1 MDATDH
7 MHNFITGIQQIGIG
21 VTDAD
26 EAARY
31 YKRLFGMDVLVFDD
45 RAEASLMTRYTGGQ
59 VYSRRA
65 VLTMNMAGGGGF
77 EIWQYTSRT
86 PSPQAAPP
94 RLGDLGH
101 LAARI
106 KSSDVGAAHARM
118 KDLADAR
125 ISSLQ
130 NTPSG
135 LPHFW
140 VKDRWENHFDVVGS
154 TDFFRRTG
162 TPTGGVLGSVIGVG
176 DMEKALPFYREVLGL
191 SDLRYDETGV
201 FSDVPESEAG
211 GRFRRVL
218 LSKSPNAKG
227 AFTNLLGGA
236 EVELV
241 QCLDR
246 RPEKIYGQRFWG
258 DPGFIHLCFDVL
270 DMDALKSLSESR
282 GYPFTIDSGGTFEM
296 DKAGGRYCYVED
308 PDGTLIE
315 LVETHKVPILKKLG
329 WYMDLR
335 RRSAAPLPDW
345 MVRML
350 GLSKVK

>member
-1 MDATDH
+1 
-7 MHNFITGIQQIGIG
+7 MHSHITGIQQIGIG

-31 YKRLFGMDVLVFDD
+31 YKALFGMDVLVFDD
-45 RAEASLMTRYTGGQ
+45 RAEARLMTRYTGGE

-65 VLTMNMAGGGGF
+65 ILTMNMAGGGGF

-86 PSPQAAPP
+86 PAAHTAPP
-94 RLGDLGH
+94 RFGDLGH
-101 LAARI
+101 FAARI
-106 KSSDVGAAHARM
+106 KSPDVAAAHARM
-118 KDLADAR
+118 QDLADAR

-130 NTPSG
+130 RPPAG
-135 LPHFW
+135 ALHFW
-140 VKDRWENHFDVVGS
+140 VEDQWGNHFDVVGG
-154 TDFFRRTG
+154 TDFFRVG
-162 TPTGGVLGSVIGVG
+162 SKSTGGVCGSVIGVA
-176 DMEKALPFYREVLGL
+176 DMERALPFYRDVLGL
-191 SDLRYDETGV
+191 SEMRYDETGV
-201 FSDVPESEAG
+201 FDDVPESEAG
-211 GRFRRVL
+211 SRFRRTL
-218 LSKSPNAKG
+218 LSKPPNPKG
-227 AFTNLLGGA
+227 AFAKLLGGA

-246 RPEKIYGQRFWG
+246 TPDKIYGARFWG

-270 DMDALKSLSESR
+270 DMEALKKLSESL
-282 GYPFTIDSGGTFEM
+282 GYPFSIDSGGTFEM

-335 RRSAAPLPDW
+335 KRSAEPLPDW

>member
-1 MDATDH
+1 

-45 RAEASLMTRYTGGQ
+45 RAEARLMTRYTGGQ

-86 PSPQAAPP
+86 PSPHAALP
-94 RLGDLGH
+94 RFGDLGH
-101 LAARI
+101 FAARI
-106 KSSDVGAAHARM
+106 KSPDVAAAHARM
-118 KDLADAR
+118 KTLTDAR
-125 ISSLQ
+125 IFPLQ
-130 NTPSG
+130 KTPAG
-135 LPHFW
+135 LSHFW
-140 VKDRWENHFDVVGS
+140 VEDRWANHFDVVEG
-154 TDFFRRTG
+154 TDFFRVG
-162 TPTGGVLGSVIGVG
+162 SKPTAGVVGSVIGVG

-191 SDLRYDETGV
+191 SDVRYDETGV
-201 FSDVPESEAG
+201 FPDVLESKAG
-211 GRFRRVL
+211 SHFRRVM
-218 LSKSPNAKG
+218 LSKAPSAKG
-227 AFTNLLGGA
+227 AFTKLLGGA

-246 RPEKIYGQRFWG
+246 TPEKIYRQRFWG
-258 DPGFIHLCFDVL
+258 DPGFIHLCFDAL
-270 DMDALKSLSESR
+270 DMDGLKTLSEGR

-308 PDGTLIE
+308 PNGTLIE
-315 LVETHKVPILKKLG
+315 LVETHKVPILKKFG

-335 RRSAAPLPDW
+335 KRSAAPLPDW